1 VPTDDRPV
9 RVAVLTIS
17 DRVSAG
23 RADDLTGPRIRAW
36 AEEAGWV
43 VPVHAVVPDDGVQIS
58 SVLMEWCDAHRCDLL
73 ITTGGTGLAARDVTP
88 EATRAVA
95 QRCVPG
101 IAEALRAAGRSRTPF
116 SDIARGLAVV
126 RGATLIVNLPGSPS
140 AVADGL
146 AVIAEIVPHA
156 VDLLRGDGGTHD

>member
-1 VPTDDRPV
+1 MPADHRPV

-23 RADDLTGPRIRAW
+23 RAEDLTGPRIRAW
-36 AEEAGWV
+36 AEETGWV
-43 VPVHAVVPDDGVQIS
+43 VPEHAVVPDDVVQIAS
-58 SVLMEWCDAHRCDLL
+58 TLVEWCDEGRCDLL
-73 ITTGGTGLAARDVTP
+73 VTTGGTGLAARDVTP

-95 QRCVPG
+95 ERDVPG
-101 IAEALRAAGRSRTPF
+101 IAEALRNAGRLRTRF
-116 SDIARGLAVV
+116 ADLGRGLAVV

-146 AVIAEIVPHA
+146 AVIADIVPHA
-156 VDLLRGDGGTHD
+156 VDLLRGDRGPHD

>member
-1 VPTDDRPV
+1 MPSDPGPV
-9 RVAVLTIS
+9 RVGVLTIS
-17 DRVSAG
+17 DRVSDG
-23 RADDLTGPRIRAW
+23 RAEDLTGPRIRAW

-43 VPVHAVVPDDGVQIS
+43 VPAHAVVPDDAVRIA
-58 SVLMEWCDAHRCDLL
+58 SVLAEWCDGDRCDLL

-95 QRCVPG
+95 ERDVPG

-116 SDIARGLAVV
+116 ADIGRGLAVI
-126 RGATLIVNLPGSPS
+126 RGATLIVNLPGSPT

-146 AVIAEIVPHA
+146 GLIADIAPHA
-156 VDLLRGDGGTHD
+156 ADLLRGGGSHD